1 MMFDMAREVLKVAGN
16 ETFGQ
21 RLRQLRKNKGLTQ
34 VNLAEQVSS
43 SQRAICSYE
52 QDRTDPPLSLIPKL
66 ADTLDVTVEDLLGL
80 NGKRPK
86 KTNSR
91 DSFLRKKI
99 EEISQLPE
107 RKQKTI
113 LQVINLA
120 MKSA

>member
-1 MMFDMAREVLKVAGN
+1 MFDMAREILKVARN

-34 VNLAEQVSS
+34 VNLAEQVAS

-66 ADTLDVTVEDLLGL
+66 ADALDVTVEDLLGL
-80 NGKRPK
+80 NRQLPK
-86 KTNSR
+86 KVTSK

-107 RKQKTI
+107 RKQKTV

-120 MKSA
+120 MKST

>member
-1 MMFDMAREVLKVAGN
+1 MIEMPREVLKVARN

-21 RLRQLRKNKGLTQ
+21 RLRQLRRSRGLTQ
-34 VNLAEQVSS
+34 VKLAEQVSS

-52 QDRTDPPLSLIPKL
+52 QDRTDPPLYLIPRL
-66 ADTLDVTVEDLLGL
+66 ADALDASVEDLLGL

-86 KTNSR
+86 KTTSR
-91 DSFLRKKI
+91 DAFLRKKI
-99 EEISQLPE
+99 DEISRLPE

-120 MKSA
+120 MQST